1 MEFIEAATS
10 NQVKHLVFRALS
22 DVFGNLTRTTC
33 WRVAT
38 HVGSGRIG
46 WAIVNRRRAERTSV
60 ASKQVRDAI
69 IESL

>member
-10 NQVKHLVFRALS
+10 NQAKLLVFTALS
-22 DVFGNLTRTTC
+22 NVFGNLTRTTC
-33 WRVAT
+33 WRIAT
-38 HVGSGRIG
+38 RVGSGRIG

>member
-10 NQVKHLVFRALS
+10 NQAKLLVFGALS
-22 DVFGNLTRTTC
+22 DVFSNLTRTTC

-46 WAIVNRRRAERTSV
+46 WAIVNRRRAERTSE
-60 ASKQVRDAI
+60 ASTQARDAI
-69 IESL
+69 I